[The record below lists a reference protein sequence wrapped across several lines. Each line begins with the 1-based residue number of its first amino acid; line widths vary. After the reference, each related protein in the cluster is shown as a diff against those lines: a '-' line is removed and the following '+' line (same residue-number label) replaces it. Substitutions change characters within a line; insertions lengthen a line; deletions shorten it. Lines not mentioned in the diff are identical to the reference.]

1 MLFTAKP
8 QLPSM
13 RESSTGTREGSKV
26 KTRSAS
32 FGKKVAK
39 EVGKAGRTAALKV
52 RRMRAANLTFE
63 ASTPDGGVVSRKFAI
78 VNKLGEGGYSTI
90 WSVRERQP
98 DGAEVEYAVKRVLI
112 DGSDS
117 EQLALVEGEIAAMR
131 SLPPHPHIVTLLGFC
146 RKPRA
151 AGGSGRSGL
160 DEFYLL
166 LEMCAGGSLA
176 GMLQRRHKE
185 GAPLQPA
192 EVLRIFLDMCHAVT
206 HLHTLQRPLAHRDV
220 KPENFVLSGE
230 DGLWKLCD
238 FGSASSEDFQHV
250 EGTRS
255 AAVAAEEERVHRFS
269 TPQYRAPE
277 MCDVRRGEPVGVKV
291 DVWALGVSLYKMLH
305 LQDLFGVAGEEKLAI
320 LNFRPDLKLPLPS
333 ASEDPLQAMRH
344 QLNPEP
350 DPDPDPDPDPR
361 CSTPTC
367 SHRTSRT
374 SCLRRRRGFTLYTVR
389 RFVRYKGVWRQLSA
403 SQLCL
408 FELHPLVARYTRLA
422 APPSATPP

>member
-1 MLFTAKP
+1 
-8 QLPSM
+8 M
-13 RESSTGTREGSKV
+13 RESGTGTREGSKV

-63 ASTPDGGVVSRKFAI
+63 ASAPDGGVVSRKFAI
-78 VNKLGEGGYSTI
+78 VSKLGEGGYSTI

-151 AGGSGRSGL
+151 AGGGGRSGL

-166 LEMCAGGSLA
+166 LEMCGGGSLA
-176 GMLQRRHKE
+176 GMLQRRHTE

-192 EVLRIFLDMCHAVT
+192 EVLRIFLDMCHAVA
-206 HLHTLQRPLAHRDV
+206 HLHALQQPLAHRDV

-238 FGSASSEDFQHV
+238 FGSASSEHFQHV

-305 LQDLFGVAGEEKLAI
+305 LKDLFGVAGEEKLAI
-320 LNFRPDLKLPLPS
+320 LNFRPDQKLPLPS
-333 ASEDPLQAMRH
+333 ASEDPLQAPA
-344 QLNPEP
+344 QP
-350 DPDPDPDPDPR
+350 
-361 CSTPTC
+361 
-367 SHRTSRT
+367 
-374 SCLRRRRGFTLYTVR
+374 
-389 RFVRYKGVWRQLSA
+389 
-403 SQLCL
+403 
-408 FELHPLVARYTRLA
+408 
-422 APPSATPP
+422 

>member
-1 MLFTAKP
+1 MSEPEPAMATMEAEVPRGMVAGSQFFVRAPDGSSVRVTLPRGLSVGDKFHVAMPDALATQRKMLDDAFQTREDVDEEDSMARAAWEDG
-8 QLPSM
+8 SMESGTEEAM
-13 RESSTGTREGSKV
+13 REQSGMGTREGSKVKTRSASFGKKV

-52 RRMRAANLTFE
+52 RRARAANLTFE
-63 ASTPDGGVVSRKFAI
+63 ASATNGGIISRKFSI

-117 EQLALVEGEIAAMR
+117 GQLALVEGEIAAMR
-131 SLPPHPHIVTLLGFC
+131 SLPPHPNIVTLLGFC

-151 AGGSGRSGL
+151 AGGGGRSEL

-166 LEMCAGGSLA
+166 LEMCAGGSLV

-192 EVLRIFLDMCHAVT
+192 EVLRIFLDMCHAVA
-206 HLHTLQRPLAHRDV
+206 HMHAQQPPLAHRDV

-238 FGSASSEDFQHV
+238 FGSASSEHFQHV
-250 EGTRS
+250 EGTRF
-255 AAVAAEEERVHRFS
+255 AAVAAEEERVHRHS
-269 TPQYRAPE
+269 TPQYALLE
-277 MCDVRRGEPVGVKV
+277 AVLAEGLGEHR
-291 DVWALGVSLYKMLH
+291 LGHDHTLH
-305 LQDLFGVAGEEKLAI
+305 
-320 LNFRPDLKLPLPS
+320 
-333 ASEDPLQAMRH
+333 
-344 QLNPEP
+344 
-350 DPDPDPDPDPR
+350 
-361 CSTPTC
+361 
-367 SHRTSRT
+367 
-374 SCLRRRRGFTLYTVR
+374 
-389 RFVRYKGVWRQLSA
+389 
-403 SQLCL
+403 
-408 FELHPLVARYTRLA
+408 
-422 APPSATPP
+422 